1 MSRYQHL
8 SVLSVLSALSAV
20 SFAAPK
26 PQNWNTIDWNN
37 VGVDWSTVN
46 YGGGQPAT
54 VATTRAQ
61 AQVTTVA
68 AVVAT
73 TAPHTSTSVVPHS
86 TSSPT
91 PSSSPKSDSSSGS
104 SSSPSGGKRGLAYN
118 PSSPSLDIFSSYS
131 AIGWGWDWDSARA
144 SLPSQY
150 EFVPMLWDP
159 SHADKFDS
167 DMKSSS
173 ASYLLSFNEPDIP
186 SQANMPVASA
196 VAGHVQHMNKH
207 ASGSV
212 KIGAVSVSN
221 GASQDPNAPMGLD
234 YLKAFLD
241 QCGSSSPACVVDF
254 CPVHW

>member
-26 PQNWNTIDWNN
+26 PQNYNTIDYNN
-37 VGVDWSTVN
+37 LGIDWSTIN
-46 YGGGQPAT
+46 YGGGQPAS
-54 VATTRAQ
+54 VATTP
-61 AQVTTVA
+61 VTVA

-73 TAPHTSTSVVPHS
+73 TTPLTSTFVVPESS
-86 TSSPT
+86 TSPAPSP
-91 PSSSPKSDSSSGS
+91 SSGS
-104 SSSPSGGKRGLAYN
+104 SSGSGSSTSPSGGKRGLAYN
-118 PSSPSLDIFSSYS
+118 PSSPPLDIFSSFS
-131 AIGWGWDWDSARA
+131 SIGWGWDWDSARA

-159 SHADKFDS
+159 SHADEFDS
-167 DMKSSS
+167 NMKSSS
-173 ASYLLSFNEPDIP
+173 ASYILSFNEPDIP

-196 VAGHVQHMNKH
+196 VAGHVQYLNKY